1 MTRGYGFPGITVSQ
15 VYDFR
20 DYIILSVYSYLLL
33 DVLAPSPKGVE
44 CPFLGRYEISGGL
57 NAEDVGKALAAS
69 RPGSENNQDKPTPCD
84 PPGKQYLTVGCNSPD
99 TMEFQSECGTKTV
112 AGKPTAYTPGYRD

>member
-1 MTRGYGFPGITVSQ
+1 MTQNLCSLIS
-15 VYDFR
+15 
-20 DYIILSVYSYLLL
+20 
-33 DVLAPSPKGVE
+33 APSPRGRE

-69 RPGSENNQDKPTPCD
+69 QPGSENGQDKPTPCN
-84 PPGKQYLTVGCNSPD
+84 PPGKQYLTVGCNSAD

-112 AGKPTAYTPGYRD
+112 AGKRRSAETLSWFLIHFIRCRSCSTNNKIPITMDEIQK